1 MQETWVW
8 SLVGKDPLEEG
19 METHSNI
26 LAWRNPK
33 DRGAGQSTVH
43 AIIVGY
49 NWATKHS
56 M

>member
-1 MQETWVW
+1 MQETQLR
-8 SLVGKDPLEEG
+8 SLGGGDPLEEG

-49 NWATKHS
+49 N
-56 M
+56 